1 MRLGASAYLA
11 HAPLAGPTFSAAAE
25 AGATL
30 EFTSLLIPEDSPA
43 GARAVATAIVS
54 AAASAGLSVVADVSP
69 NTARLLGNSPW
80 EFLRSI
86 GVARVRIDFGFSVA
100 EIRSIAAVLPIALNA
115 STLRAADL
123 EPFADL
129 DVELIHNFYPREW
142 TGLALS
148 SVASSVAVARQFGW
162 RVGAFIAGD
171 SVRRGPLGE
180 GLPTVEEHR
189 AMPPLFQALGLVD
202 AGVNDVYVG
211 DPALTDLSW
220 SRLGSFV
227 RDDLVVLDGTAAPG
241 VHPEVIEAL
250 AVPDRNRTDAAEAM
264 IRLEH
269 SRERFAGLPLPE
281 VGGQPRPAGSV
292 TVQLASARRYCG
304 EVAITLRDLPAD
316 DRVAVVGM
324 LASPIPLVGAHPLTA
339 VLR

>member
-1 MRLGASAYLA
+1 M
-11 HAPLAGPTFSAAAE
+11 
-25 AGATL
+25 
-30 EFTSLLIPEDSPA
+30 
-43 GARAVATAIVS
+43 
-54 AAASAGLSVVADVSP
+54 SAGLSVVADVSP
-69 NTARLLGNSPW
+69 KTARLLGDSPW

-123 EPFADL
+123 APFADL

-148 SVASSVAVARQFGW
+148 SVVESVSVARRFGW

-189 AMPPLFQALGLVD
+189 NMPPLFQALSLVD
-202 AGVNDVYVG
+202 AGVDDVYVG
-211 DPALTDLSW
+211 DPALTEHSW

-227 RDDLVVLDGTAAPG
+227 REDLVVLDGTAAPG
-241 VHPEVIEAL
+241 VHPAVIEAL
-250 AVPDRNRTDAAEAM
+250 AIPDRNRPDAAEAM

-269 SRERFAGLPLPE
+269 SRGAVRRAAAARGRWAAEADGLGHRAVG
-281 VGGQPRPAGSV
+281 VGGEVLRGACDHVTGSAGRRPRRR
-292 TVQLASARRYCG
+292 ARKSPNAPLDYPYRCNQHG
-304 EVAITLRDLPAD
+304 PCLRPVDSQNPPD
-316 DRVAVVGM
+316 
-324 LASPIPLVGAHPLTA
+324 PQKTA
-339 VLR
+339 VAEPCDTPMEQPNLQQSPLLYRSRSAA